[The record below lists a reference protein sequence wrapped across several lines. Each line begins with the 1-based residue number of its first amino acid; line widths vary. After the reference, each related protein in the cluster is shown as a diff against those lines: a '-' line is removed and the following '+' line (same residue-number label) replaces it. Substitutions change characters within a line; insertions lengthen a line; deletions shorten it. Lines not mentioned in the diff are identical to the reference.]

1 MSCHYHKVSHPPD
14 EECPKCKEQGIRVF
28 STEFDKQDRVID
40 TMRCIGAEFQP
51 HRSRAILIFKM
62 PKGKP

>member
-1 MSCHYHKVSHPPD
+1 MICPYHRVTYPFN
-14 EECPKCKEQGIRVF
+14 EECPTCKEQGIKVY

-40 TMRCIGAEFQP
+40 TMRYLGAVFQP

-62 PKGKP
+62 PKEET